1 MVVHHVA
8 WCMAW
13 RQVWFE
19 ARHPAEAA
27 VRALFQG
34 RDEPLGD
41 QGLGPLAARVGESA
55 FQVGDLDRVGVDGD
69 WGLGHDAPERPHV
82 VGVLV
87 GEEDPLQGAGVEA
100 FHRPE
105 DAPGHEGE
113 PRVHQ
118 SDAAF
123 RIPDQPHPHRNQD
136 PDREAPNVFGDP
148 FQPHRG
154 ALRYDTFRHLARITL
169 RPMAPT
175 TTGHH
180 RLKKAMMSPTP
191 VSAPTRRRTTPE
203 ARAQWPSPRPLP
215 TETTKRPRP
224 SPMRT
229 VEPWKPGHQAWGQSM
244 PTPRPVIRP
253 PGTR

>member
-55 FQVGDLDRVGVDGD
+55 FQVGDLDRVCSETRSSLIG
-69 WGLGHDAPERPHV
+69 APSAY
-82 VGVLV
+82 
-87 GEEDPLQGAGVEA
+87 D
-100 FHRPE
+100 
-105 DAPGHEGE
+105 
-113 PRVHQ
+113 
-118 SDAAF
+118 AF
-123 RIPDQPHPHRNQD
+123 RD
-136 PDREAPNVFGDP
+136 
-148 FQPHRG
+148 
-154 ALRYDTFRHLARITL
+154 LARITQ
-169 RPMAPT
+169 RPMAAT

-203 ARAQWPSPRPLP
+203 ARAQWPSP
-215 TETTKRPRP
+215 
-224 SPMRT
+224 
-229 VEPWKPGHQAWGQSM
+229 
-244 PTPRPVIRP
+244 
-253 PGTR
+253 